1 MKNACLIFTKGS
13 GSFEH
18 ARLDTVLAFE
28 RRGYEFSEL
37 RFLKFW
43 DESTAVSLLKE
54 YKKTQD
60 NLVVIACGF
69 APYELQNAINKGFN
83 GNFLPAT
90 AYGSGI
96 LDEGEKTLFLLG
108 EADCEYADEVCVPHL
123 ENKYGRRI
131 GKIVLRLVGADGER
145 LQGVLLQAQ
154 AMCAERVKLMAE
166 ERFGECVLRIFYDD
180 NTPRML
186 TDDLLRFLT
195 ERLGDNIYAM
205 DDTPLEQQLVTLLKL
220 RRKKIAVAESF
231 TGGGLAKKIV
241 SVSGASEVYEEG
253 LNTYSEASKMA
264 RLGVTEYTL
273 RSQGAVSEQ
282 TAYEM
287 AAGLL
292 QQGRCDVAIATTGL
306 AGPKDDGSGL
316 PIGTCCIAV
325 GIDQNVYVYR
335 YVLQGN
341 REEITETAI
350 RYALFL
356 ACKQLKN
363 M

>member
-13 GSFEH
+13 FENVC
-18 ARLDTVLAFE
+18 LDVPLAFE
-28 RRGYEFSEL
+28 RRGYEFTEL

-43 DESTAVSLLKE
+43 DESTVVSLLKE
-54 YKKTQD
+54 YQKTQD
-60 NLVVIACGF
+60 NLVVIAYGF
-69 APYELQNAINKGFN
+69 APYELQNAIKKGFK

-131 GKIVLRLVGADGER
+131 GKIVLRLVGTDGER
-145 LQGVLLQAQ
+145 LRSVLSQAK
-154 AMCAERVKLMAE
+154 AMCAGRVKLAAE

-195 ERLGDNIYAM
+195 ERLGDNLYAM
-205 DDTPLEQQLVTLLKL
+205 DDTPLERQLVTLLKL

-253 LNTYSEASKMA
+253 LNTNSEASKMA
-264 RLGVTEYTL
+264 RLAVTEYTL